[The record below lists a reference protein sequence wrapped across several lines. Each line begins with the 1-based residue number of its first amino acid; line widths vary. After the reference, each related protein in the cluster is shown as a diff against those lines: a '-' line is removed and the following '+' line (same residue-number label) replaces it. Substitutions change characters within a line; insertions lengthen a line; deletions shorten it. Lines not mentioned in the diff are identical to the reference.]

1 MAEKTITV
9 ASSHIPQVAAGKYRI
24 NVKSENEI
32 LTASSSVDFIVSGFV
47 SQIPQTEIVSVY
59 PPKEGQGNYAGTFP
73 MVQFGRS
80 SLPWDFEFNTSGER
94 IPYLFLALFEE
105 DELDQESGSTDS
117 GKIKVRSGNTS
128 DLDPVYQKDKEFKYL
143 EVPKSRMH
151 LLPDAHE
158 MRHLAHVRIQED
170 QQNDGNSPLQTS
182 VVLSKRMAFP
192 GKKYSAFVCSY
203 LTRLGN
209 TFRLS
214 GEKTDLLMVLYQW
227 QFETFI
233 NNAYQFNDLKLNGFY
248 KETAAQ
254 RSKSENP
261 VLYGEDELFAFLAK
275 NKSRFGNILND
286 LNFGDEKR
294 AEILSLL
301 KYEGKTLKGLLHE
314 LTFSEIGYHKNL
326 MGNKWIEEVIDLG
339 KIPLLHHLKSGGKV
353 VSWYQGPFV
362 RSGHH
367 IVFKGFSEVAEEGI
381 DLGENIPDH
390 SEKMIFYSKN
400 TNMLDLGYAAAW
412 QLGRLLVMNNVKVL
426 QEIKKWKHQ
435 LRLNELILSQNQEY
449 SPVNLSVDNSV
460 RQLPDLIRS
469 FIINTVKFV
478 NFPYY
483 YLFPDETIL
492 PEGSLRYFKLD
503 NAWMLSMLFGI
514 FSIGS
519 DFTIRDF
526 KRYVLHNSSVSEV
539 FDYKKHYTGF
549 VIHSEII
556 PNWPQLHI
564 ETDHSSQFQY
574 VTDLTSMVRLYMI
587 NGSFSTISLFMKN
600 ENAHFAIDFPNQNP
614 INKSTEGLLSFAKE
628 NKDTIYTVSGFK
640 KNIYKNRMPFDLLFR
655 QPKVVFTI
663 TNPF

>member
-9 ASSHIPQVAAGKYRI
+9 ASSHIPQVVAGKYRI

-80 SLPWDFEFNTSGER
+80 SLPWDFEFNASGER

-117 GKIKVRSGNTS
+117 GKIKARSGNTS

-158 MRHLAHVRIQED
+158 IRHLAHVRIQED
-170 QQNDGNSPLQTS
+170 QQNDGNSPSQTS

-203 LTRLGN
+203 LSRLGN

-214 GEKTDLLMVLYQW
+214 GEKTDLLIILYQW

-233 NNAYQFNDLKLNGFY
+233 NNAYQFNDLKFNGFY
-248 KETAAQ
+248 KETAAK

-286 LNFGDEKR
+286 LNSDDEKR

-301 KYEGKTLKGLLHE
+301 KYEGKTLKGLLDE

-326 MGNKWIEEVIDLG
+326 MGNKWIEEVIGLG

-367 IVFKGFSEVAEEGI
+367 VVFKSFSDETEEGI
-381 DLGENIPDH
+381 DLGESIPDH
-390 SEKMIFYSKN
+390 SEKMIFYNKD

-412 QLGRLLVMNNVKVL
+412 QLGRLMVMNNVKVL

-449 SPVNLSVDNSV
+449 GPINLPVDYSI
-460 RQLPDLIRS
+460 RQLPDLIRN

-478 NFPYY
+478 DFPYY

-526 KRYVLHNSSVSEV
+526 KRYVLHNSSFKEV
-539 FDYKKHYTGF
+539 FDYKIAYSGF
-549 VIHSEII
+549 ALHSEII

-564 ETDHSSQFQY
+564 ETNNITDLEY
-574 VTDLTSMVRLYMI
+574 TTDLTTTVRLYI
-587 NGSFSTISLFMKN
+587 LKGSFNKISLFMKD
-600 ENAHFAIDFPNQNP
+600 ENAHFSIDFPNQNTA
-614 INKSTEGLLSFAKE
+614 NKDKDGLLSFARE
-628 NKDTIYTVSGFK
+628 NKDTIYNVSGFE

-663 TNPF
+663 S

>member
-9 ASSHIPQVAAGKYRI
+9 ATSHIPQVAAGKYRI
-24 NVKSENEI
+24 NVRSENEI

-117 GKIKVRSGNTS
+117 GKIKARSGNTS

-143 EVPKSRMH
+143 EVPKSRMY

-158 MRHLAHVRIQED
+158 MRHLAHVRIQKD
-170 QQNDGNSPLQTS
+170 QQNDGNSPSQTS

-233 NNAYQFNDLKLNGFY
+233 NNAYQFNDLKFNGFY
-248 KETAAQ
+248 KETATK

-261 VLYGEDELFAFLAK
+261 VLYGEEELFAFLAK
-275 NKSRFGNILND
+275 NKSRFGNILNG
-286 LNFGDEKR
+286 LNSGDKKR

-326 MGNKWIEEVIDLG
+326 MSNKWIEEVIDLG

-353 VSWYQGPFV
+353 ISWYQGPFV

-478 NFPYY
+478 DFPYY

-539 FDYKKHYTGF
+539 FDYKNHYTGF

-614 INKSTEGLLSFAKE
+614 ITKSTEGLLSFAKE
-628 NKDTIYTVSGFK
+628 NKDTIYTVSGFE

-663 TNPF
+663 S